1 MNNLEIDS
9 KYKKWL
15 NVVCKDGDLHPSIN
29 FMCQKH
35 KRLIDKIP
43 VGFRDIFS
51 FKTISTFQYHDVD
64 TFFYIYNKLHHLV
77 FLSENHPMYV
87 MLEY

>member
-15 NVVCKDGDLHPSIN
+15 NIVCKDGDLHPSIY

-35 KRLIDKIP
+35 INLKSLK
-43 VGFRDIFS
+43 G
-51 FKTISTFQYHDVD
+51 
-64 TFFYIYNKLHHLV
+64 
-77 FLSENHPMYV
+77 
-87 MLEY
+87 